1 MAELETALGQL
12 GGEVAF
18 PPTPDLTSAIRGRLE
33 RPQPFWR
40 RPVALVLAVVAVAAV
55 AAAFAV
61 PQSRS
66 AILDWLGLRNVS
78 VVRVEKLPTV
88 PARGRLDL
96 GRPVTLAEAKR
107 RAPWLL
113 LPDTKPDSVWVSES
127 LPGGKVSLL
136 WGTPSNVRLLLT
148 EFTGRTYIEKV
159 IGGDTRVERVKIGDA
174 GAWFEGPHVV
184 MFQDRNGR
192 FRESHARLARNTL
205 VWQMGDVTLRLE
217 GGLTKGQAL
226 RIARTLS

>member
-1 MAELETALGQL
+1 MAELETALRQL

-18 PPTPDLTSAIRGRLE
+18 PPTPDLAPAIRGRLD
-33 RPQPFWR
+33 RSRSWR
-40 RPVALVLAVVAVAAV
+40 RPVAIALAVAVVAAAAAV
-55 AAAFAV
+55 LAV

-66 AILDWLGLRNVS
+66 AILDWLGLRNVG
-78 VVRVEKLPTV
+78 VVRVDTLPAV

-96 GRPVTLAEAKR
+96 GRPATLAEAKR

-113 LPDTKPDSVWVSES
+113 LPDTKSDSAWVSES

-217 GGLTKGQAL
+217 GSLTEDQAL
-226 RIARTLS
+226 RIARTVS

>member
-1 MAELETALGQL
+1 MAELETALRQL

-18 PPTPDLTSAIRGRLE
+18 PPTPDLASAIRGQLD
-33 RPQPFWR
+33 RPRFRQR
-40 RPVALVLAVVAVAAV
+40 RVAIALVAVVAVAIGAV
-55 AAAFAV
+55 FAV
-61 PQSRS
+61 PQART

-78 VVRVEKLPTV
+78 VVRVEKLPAV
-88 PARGRLDL
+88 PAHGNLDL
-96 GRPVTLAEAKR
+96 GQRVTLDDAKR

-113 LPDTKPDSVWVSES
+113 VPDGTPDSVWVDKS

-159 IGGDTRVERVKIGDA
+159 IDGDTQVERVKIGDA
-174 GAWFEGPHVV
+174 GVWFQGPHVV
-184 MFQDRNGR
+184 MFQDRDGR

-205 VWQMGDVTLRLE
+205 VWQLGDITLRLE
-217 GGLTKGQAL
+217 GGLTKDEAL
-226 RIARTLS
+226 RIARTAS

>member
-1 MAELETALGQL
+1 MAELETALRAL
-12 GGEVAF
+12 GRDVAF
-18 PPTPDLTSAIRGRLE
+18 PPTPDLASAIRGRLE
-33 RPQPFWR
+33 RPRFWR
-40 RPVALVLAVVAVAAV
+40 RPAAIAVAVAVVAAI

-88 PARGRLDL
+88 PAHGNLDL
-96 GRPVTLAEAKR
+96 GQRVTLDEAKR

-113 LPDTKPDSVWVSES
+113 IPDGTPDSVWVSES
-127 LPGGKVSLL
+127 VPGGKVSLL
-136 WGTPSNVRLLLT
+136 WGTPSNVKLLLT

-159 IGGDTRVERVKIGDA
+159 IDGDTQVERVKIGNA
-174 GAWFEGPHVV
+174 GAWFKGSHVV
-184 MFQDRNGR
+184 MFQDRDGR

-205 VWQMGDVTLRLE
+205 VWQLGGVTLRLE
-217 GGLTKGQAL
+217 GGLTKDEAL
-226 RIARTLS
+226 RIARTAS

>member
-1 MAELETALGQL
+1 
-12 GGEVAF
+12 VCSS
-18 PPTPDLTSAIRGRLE
+18 DLAI
-33 RPQPFWR
+33 
-40 RPVALVLAVVAVAAV
+40 AVVAAI

-88 PARGRLDL
+88 PAHGDLDL
-96 GRPVTLAEAKR
+96 GQRVTLDEAKR

-113 LPDTKPDSVWVSES
+113 MPDGTPDSVWVSES
-127 LPGGKVSLL
+127 VPGGKVSLL
-136 WGTPSNVRLLLT
+136 WGTPSNVKLLLT

-159 IGGDTRVERVKIGDA
+159 IDGDTQVERVKIGNA
-174 GAWFEGPHVV
+174 GAWFKGSHVV
-184 MFQDRNGR
+184 MFQDRDGR

-205 VWQMGDVTLRLE
+205 VWQLGGVTLRLE
-217 GGLTKGQAL
+217 GGLTKDEAL
-226 RIARTLS
+226 RIARTAS

>member
-1 MAELETALGQL
+1 MAELETALRQL

-18 PPTPDLTSAIRGRLE
+18 PPTPDLAPAIRGRLD
-33 RPQPFWR
+33 RSRFWR
-40 RPVALVLAVVAVAAV
+40 RPVAIALAVAVVAATAAV
-55 AAAFAV
+55 LAV

-78 VVRVEKLPTV
+78 VVRVDKLPTV

-96 GRPVTLAEAKR
+96 GRPFTLAAAKR

-136 WGTPSNVRLLLT
+136 WGTPSNVRLLLS

-159 IGGDTRVERVKIGDA
+159 IGGDTQVERVKIGDA
-174 GAWFEGPHVV
+174 GAWFQGPHVV

-192 FRESHARLARNTL
+192 FRESHARLARNAL

-217 GGLTKGQAL
+217 GGLTKDQAL
-226 RIARTLS
+226 RIARTVS

>member
-40 RPVALVLAVVAVAAV
+40 RPIALVLAVVAVAAV

-88 PARGRLDL
+88 PAGNLDL
-96 GRPVTLAEAKR
+96 GKQVTLDEAKH
-107 RAPWLL
+107 RASWLR
-113 LPDTKPDSVWVSES
+113 LPDSKPDSVWVSES
-127 LPGGKVSLL
+127 IPGGKVSLL
-136 WGTPSNVRLLLT
+136 WGTPANVRLLLT
-148 EFTGRTYIEKV
+148 EVSGRAYIEK
-159 IGGDTRVERVKIGDA
+159 IISAGTEVERVKIGNA
-174 GAWFEGPHVV
+174 GAWFHGPHVV
-184 MFQDRNGR
+184 MFQDREGR
-192 FRESHARLARNTL
+192 FHDSQARLAANTL
-205 VWQMGDVTLRLE
+205 VWQQGGVTLRLE
-217 GGLTKGQAL
+217 GSLSKDEAL
-226 RIARTLS
+226 RIARTAS

>member
-1 MAELETALGQL
+1 MAELETALRAL
-12 GGEVAF
+12 GRDVAF
-18 PPTPDLTSAIRGRLE
+18 PPTPDLASAIRGRLE
-33 RPQPFWR
+33 RPRFWR
-40 RPVALVLAVVAVAAV
+40 RPAAIAVAVAVVAAI

-88 PARGRLDL
+88 PAHGNLDL
-96 GRPVTLAEAKR
+96 GQRVTLDEAKR

-113 LPDTKPDSVWVSES
+113 IPDGTPDSVWVSES
-127 LPGGKVSLL
+127 VPGGKVSLL
-136 WGTPSNVRLLLT
+136 WGTPSNVKLLLT

-159 IGGDTRVERVKIGDA
+159 IDGDTQVERVKIGSA
-174 GAWFEGPHVV
+174 GAWFKGSHVV
-184 MFQDRNGR
+184 MFQDRDGR

-205 VWQMGDVTLRLE
+205 VWQLGGVTLRLE
-217 GGLTKGQAL
+217 GGLTKDEAL
-226 RIARTLS
+226 RIARTAS